1 MGECSRDIQTN
12 ATPPNT
18 EGTNFRTI
26 TNKIQLK
33 IHSYGIM
40 WWSVPLPIVGL
51 ILITGQVATAT
62 KWYSGGADFNS
73 PSAWVDD
80 YMPCPEDLV
89 VFPKYFPAVLP
100 LPEEISIDGI
110 VFPRDGAIL
119 IAEESTIT
127 FGAPRNTKC
136 DSDEKTAHLKPP
148 KSSKW
153 FDPHTWKWAD
163 ISKSVSSPV
172 PELERVPCDDE
183 QVIVKG
189 HAPLAFDLE
198 NVQHLRLG
206 QLILAGSS
214 ISKFYLEQLLAR
226 DLGRFLFHNA
236 LDVQVEYYRGELCGC
251 HKDFDRLIEPVC
263 HNVQEQCEAPH
274 CLSPVRPFGSCC
286 LICGAVLTMPRQHC
300 SEEDRKTLQN
310 QLNSMITKQDLAAEI
325 QLHVDYVSSE
335 QYGSFLQ
342 AIVTDRGGYSERSVE
357 FMQYLSE
364 HRNQSTFLAKQS
376 GLELKSS
383 GRPHNPNVS
392 FASVLLILFCM
403 ALVGV
408 VSVIILAHFMPENP
422 YLNRIPQWI
431 HDPRRWRWRHLGV
444 RLRRNPLF
452 NRFENVV
459 AGGGSIED
467 PRGGVVG
474 VDRVTVMGYDP
485 GNDEVRERSFDNPM
499 FEQGAAQVASRA
511 EASKESPQDQPDLM
525 VAPKMETGDLDNCG
539 VEEQELTE
547 INLESSEGETDEEA
561 QI

>member
-1 MGECSRDIQTN
+1 
-12 ATPPNT
+12 
-18 EGTNFRTI
+18 
-26 TNKIQLK
+26 
-33 IHSYGIM
+33 M
-40 WWSVPLPIVGL
+40 WWSVLLGIC
-51 ILITGQVATAT
+51 QVATAT

-73 PSAWVDD
+73 ASAWVDE
-80 YMPCPEDLV
+80 YMPCPQDLV
-89 VFPKYFPAVLP
+89 VFPTHFPAILP
-100 LPEEISIDGI
+100 LPESISIDGL
-110 VFPRDGAIL
+110 VLPRDGAIL

-127 FGAPRNTKC
+127 FGAARNSKC
-136 DSDEKTAHLKPP
+136 DSDERKAHLKPP

-153 FDPHTWKWAD
+153 FDPQTWKWAD
-163 ISKSVSSPV
+163 LSKSGSSPV

-214 ISKFYLEQLLAR
+214 ISKFYLEQLLTR
-226 DLGRFLFHNA
+226 DLGSFLFHNA
-236 LDVQVEYYRGELCGC
+236 RDVQVEYYRGELCGC

-300 SEEDRKTLQN
+300 SEEDRRTLLTE
-310 QLNSMITKQDLAAEI
+310 LNLVLEQQELEDKI
-325 QLHVDYVSSE
+325 QLHVDHVSSE

-342 AIVTDRGGYSERSVE
+342 AIVTDRGGYSQRSVE
-357 FMQYLSE
+357 FVQFLTE
-364 HRNQSTFLAKQS
+364 HRNRSSFLAKQL
-376 GLELKSS
+376 GVELKAS

-422 YLNRIPQWI
+422 HLNRIPQWI
-431 HDPRRWRWRHLGV
+431 HDPRRWRWRWHHLGV

-452 NRFENVV
+452 NRFENAA
-459 AGGGSIED
+459 AGGGHNDEAAGAAGS
-467 PRGGVVG
+467 G

-485 GNDEVRERSFDNPM
+485 GSDEVRERSFDNPM
-499 FEQGAAQVASRA
+499 FEQGPTADSP
-511 EASKESPQDQPDLM
+511 KESQDRPELM
-525 VAPKMETGDLDNCG
+525 AAPPAMETGDLDSCSG
-539 VEEQELTE
+539 SVEEQELTE

-561 QI
+561 EI